1 MPPREL
7 QQYQQWVG
15 LLQVQY
21 VPDGRGGFF
30 EIIDSESQGG
40 MFAVSAVAA
49 EHLQQCLEGTAAPF
63 DESNTM
69 FADGIQAQ
77 DVAKYALCVCGCSM
91 SSESNF
97 Q

>member
-49 EHLQQCLEGTAAPF
+49 EHLQQCLEGTAAP
-63 DESNTM
+63 
-69 FADGIQAQ
+69 
-77 DVAKYALCVCGCSM
+77 SM
-91 SSESNF
+91 SPTPCLLMGYKPRTSPSTHF
-97 Q
+97 ASAVVP